1 LNLGNDPVVK
11 AAKQAQQ
18 SSTAPVQVTGA
29 TSTRNEGTTMAD
41 KEDATKNA
49 EQTLLTLEQ
58 LSQTLEVMTCVVD
71 RLKTHL
77 TRQMSLN
84 AELFHDEEKLKK
96 AQDAERAEASKKL
109 QQESFVVEITQR
121 EIEEGTKG
129 KKVVH

>member
-1 LNLGNDPVVK
+1 
-11 AAKQAQQ
+11 
-18 SSTAPVQVTGA
+18 
-29 TSTRNEGTTMAD
+29 MAE
-41 KEDATKNA
+41 KEDLNKNA

-84 AELFHDEEKLKK
+84 AELFQDEEKLRK
-96 AQDAERAEASKKL
+96 AQDAERAEQAKRL

-121 EIEEGTKG
+121 EIEEGAKG